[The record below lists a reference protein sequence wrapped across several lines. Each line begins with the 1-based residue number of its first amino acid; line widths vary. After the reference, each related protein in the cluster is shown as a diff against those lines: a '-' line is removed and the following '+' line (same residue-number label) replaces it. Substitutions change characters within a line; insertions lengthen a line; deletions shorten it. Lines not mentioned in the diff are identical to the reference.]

1 MPRILTP
8 CLFFA
13 LVSAVSACP
22 FCSQQGKSFT
32 AEATQLTTDLVLYG
46 KVKSADEKTD
56 TSEIVVEQWIK
67 DDKRRGKAD
76 VIRVQKYLD
85 PTILDDKHRIL
96 LFCEWVND
104 KIDAYRGV
112 VVKQGSSLPTY
123 LAEAI
128 KTQGKPAVE
137 RLKFFFGYLDDAE
150 PEVAMDAY
158 REFAN
163 CDYKDFAI
171 MAKEL
176 PPERI
181 IKWLKSP
188 DTQPFRIGL
197 YASMLGH
204 CGKPEHLAVLKE
216 LLADPDRRGA
226 GSGVDGLLAAQVLL
240 NKTEGWKA
248 LLAALRDTK
257 EDFNYRFAALR
268 AVRFFHDYRPEV
280 IPLKDRVEAVCL
292 LLTQDDIADL
302 AIEDLRKWKQW
313 NVADRVL
320 ALTKTPAYKE
330 VNVIRRA
337 ILRYCL
343 QCKGHEAAAAYVA
356 ARRKEDPEA
365 VADAEELLKIEAES
379 PKPLK
384 EENE

>member
-1 MPRILTP
+1 MHRLLAA
-8 CLFFA
+8 LF
-13 LVSAVSACP
+13 LLSVVSAALACP
-22 FCSQQGKSFT
+22 FCTQQGKPFT
-32 AEATQLTTDLVLYG
+32 AEATQPTTDLVLFG
-46 KVKSADEKTD
+46 KVESANEKTD
-56 TSEIVVEQWIK
+56 TSEVIVEQFIK
-67 DDKRRGKAD
+67 DDKRRGKGNR
-76 VIRVQKYLD
+76 VTVQKYLD
-85 PTILDDKHRIL
+85 PTIIDDKHRIL
-96 LFCEWVND
+96 LFCELVNE

-128 KTQGKPAVE
+128 KTHAKSPVE
-137 RLKFFFGYLDDAE
+137 RLKFFFGYLDDPE

-163 CDYKDFAI
+163 SDYKEFAA
-171 MAKEL
+171 MAKDL

-204 CGKPEHLAVLKE
+204 CGKPEHVAVLKE
-216 LLADPDRRGA
+216 LLADPERRGA

-240 NKTEGWKA
+240 NKSEGWKA
-248 LLAALRDTK
+248 LQAALRDTK

-268 AVRFFHDYRPEV
+268 AVRFFHEFRPEF
-280 IPLKDRVEAVCL
+280 IPLKDRVEAVCIL
-292 LLTQDDIADL
+292 LAQDDIADM
-302 AIEDLRKWKQW
+302 AVEDLRKWKQW
-313 NVADRVL
+313 DVADRVL

-330 VNVIRRA
+330 VNVIRRS

-343 QCKGHEAAAAYVA
+343 QCKGHEGAAAYVA

-365 VADAEELLKIEAES
+365 VSDAEELLKLEAES

-384 EENE
+384 EEN